1 MKKSELVFIP
11 LPAIGHLKSTVEF
24 AKLLLDQD
32 ERLSI
37 TVLVILPIGDET
49 NITSYTQSLANSN
62 TRITYTMIH
71 PTHHLFQPSSSMCF
85 EKLATIFI
93 EKHKTQV
100 EQAVMELLSDNS
112 THVVG
117 FVLDMFCCCMIDV
130 ANKFKLPSY
139 IFFISQVAFLGFLLH
154 LPVRDSNGGRNF
166 NLTDPDS
173 DFSSFRNPVPANALP
188 HAALDKIG
196 GGYESFH
203 YLGTRF
209 HESKGIIVNSFAE
222 LEPYAINSMVTQST
236 VYPVGPLL
244 DLKVN
249 DNKSTESIRILNW
262 LDNQPSKSVVFLCFG
277 SMGSFKPTQLEQI
290 AMALESI
297 DHRFLWS
304 IRQPPSK
311 DMHGAPR
318 DCTSYEKVLPDGF
331 FSRVKDR
338 GMVCGWAPQ
347 IEVLAHE
354 AINGFVSHCGWN
366 SILESLWFGVPIATW
381 PLYAEQQVNAF
392 VMVRELRLG
401 VELSLTYR
409 SGSELVV
416 ADQIKRALNSL
427 MDDSNPVRERVKK
440 MSEESRK
447 ALMKGGSSLLTL
459 EKLVEDIM
467 DVFVVICHSILPSL
481 WPIHQLDVKNEFLHW
496 YLLETVHMHQP
507 LARIL

>member
-32 ERLSI
+32 ERISI

-62 TRITYTMIH
+62 TRITYTMIP

-100 EQAVMELLSDNS
+100 EQAVMELLSDDS

-154 LPVRDSNGGRNF
+154 LPIRDSNGGQNF

-173 DFSSFRNPVPANALP
+173 DFPSFQNPVPANALP
-188 HAALDKIG
+188 DAALDKIG

-203 YLGTRF
+203 YLGRRF
-209 HESKGIIVNSFAE
+209 HESNGIIVNSFAE
-222 LEPYAINSMVTQST
+222 LEPYAVNSMVSQPT

-249 DNKSTESIRILNW
+249 KNKSTESIQIMNW
-262 LDNQPSKSVVFLCFG
+262 LDKQPSKSVIFLCFG
-277 SMGSFKPTQLEQI
+277 SMGSFKKSQLEQI

-304 IRQPPSK
+304 IRQPPSDDIMELQETVRAMK
-311 DMHGAPR
+311 RFCQM
-318 DCTSYEKVLPDGF
+318 GF
-331 FSRVKDR
+331 FHG

-401 VELSLTYR
+401 VELSSTYR
-409 SGSELVV
+409 SGSELVM

-459 EKLVEDIM
+459 EKLVEDMFENIR
-467 DVFVVICHSILPSL
+467 
-481 WPIHQLDVKNEFLHW
+481 
-496 YLLETVHMHQP
+496 ET
-507 LARIL
+507 